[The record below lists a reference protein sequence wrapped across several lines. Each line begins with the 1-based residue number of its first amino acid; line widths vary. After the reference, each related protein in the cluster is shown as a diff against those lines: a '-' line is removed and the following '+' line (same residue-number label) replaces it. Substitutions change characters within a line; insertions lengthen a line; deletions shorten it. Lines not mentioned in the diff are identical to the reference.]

1 MSTDITA
8 WRLGRYE
15 LQEQLGSGGMA
26 EVWKA
31 LDSQLHRYVAIK
43 ILHADL
49 QNDPDF
55 LTRFLREAR
64 VVASLHHP
72 NIVQIYDFQIS
83 RPPESK
89 SSFAYMVMD
98 YVEGQTLADYIATTS
113 RQGKFPPG
121 EELVRLFTSI
131 SQAVDYAH
139 QRGIIHRDLKPAN
152 ILLDQR
158 NASSQAIPILT
169 DFSLGRGVRT
179 LSGGQVMPLPSASTD
194 APAGSWLG
202 TSHDKSGSYVSPEQ
216 AFGFPGNERSDIYS
230 LGVIL
235 YELCTGKV
243 PFQGEN
249 AAAIMRQH
257 MYTMPPSPI
266 LVNPHILPPQAM
278 VILRCL
284 DKDPAARF
292 ISASALVAA
301 LAEAF
306 DLPVPENLYQPTYP
320 LDDANVP
327 TYYKPLPLHPPTGMT
342 SSPPLPTS
350 LVSSL
355 TKQGSPLSPAPAA
368 LSTPQV
374 VASAHNGRSTP
385 ATPTNAGAVTL
396 SAAKGLAPTAQSP
409 LTSAAPPIR
418 SSSSSP
424 ISLSGGQGLSGR
436 RRGWYI
442 GLIALVII
450 MLIGSGLATFFLFTH
465 AGNVVTTGNQ
475 AGGQAF
481 FVSSGQLNES
491 NGQGNNDEL
500 QIELHNIPIP
510 DPGKSYYAWLLSD
523 KNQTPMTV
531 ISLGVI
537 FVNHGYIHFHYPGDQ
552 NHTNLIA
559 LTSRLLITEENGQSV
574 PKQPTSDVRMWRYY
588 AEIPQR
594 PFVVGK
600 QRTSAL
606 NAMRALLY
614 DESSLNALGIHGGSN
629 IRLLRNT
636 AKILE
641 WVYSARDS
649 WDSKDTAFIHRQMVR
664 TLDYLDGQAAVQQD
678 VPPGTPLLVDPLFA
692 QVPLLDTMANQIPKS
707 YPDLIQSELTTLI
720 AAPDITPT
728 MRTLTIQSHR
738 AFIDNVEPL
747 LTQLRQIV
755 RQLVNMTDA
764 QLLQPTALAL
774 LDGSVALANYAF
786 VGRLDPS
793 TQQVQLGVVQIFYNI
808 QRLATYNIAPYK

>member
-1 MSTDITA
+1 MSTDATA
-8 WRLGRYE
+8 RRLGKYE
-15 LQEQLGSGGMA
+15 LHQRLGSGGMA

-55 LTRFLREAR
+55 LTRFLREAS
-64 VVASLHHP
+64 VVDSLHHP
-72 NIVQIYDFQIS
+72 IILNIYDFQIA

-89 SSFAYMVMD
+89 SPFAYMVMD

-113 RQGKFPPG
+113 RQGKFPSG

-158 NASSQAIPILT
+158 NASSQAIPVLT
-169 DFSLGRGVRT
+169 DFGLVKLLG
-179 LSGGQVMPLPSASTD
+179 
-194 APAGSWLG
+194 PAINRVPTAALTGTWLG
-202 TSHDKSGSYVSPEQ
+202 TPLYISPEQ
-216 AFGFPGNERSDIYS
+216 ALGFPGNERSDIYS

-249 AAAIMRQH
+249 AEAIMRQH
-257 MYTMPPSPI
+257 IHTMPPSPI
-266 LVNPHILPPQAM
+266 LVNRHILPAQAM

-292 ISASALVAA
+292 ISASSLVAA

-306 DLPVPENLYQPTYP
+306 DLPVPEDLNQPTYP

-327 TYYKPLPLHPPTGMT
+327 TYYKPLPLHPPTAMRPGL
-342 SSPPLPTS
+342 PLPT
-350 LVSSL
+350 
-355 TKQGSPLSPAPAA
+355 KGSPLSPTSAA

-374 VASAHNGRSTP
+374 AASARNGLSIPT
-385 ATPTNAGAVTL
+385 TPTNGGAGVPRPPIAQTPTINR
-396 SAAKGLAPTAQSP
+396 APNPPDAINRVP
-409 LTSAAPPIR
+409 TSGAPPIR
-418 SSSSSP
+418 SSRR
-424 ISLSGGQGLSGR
+424 R

-465 AGNVVTTGNQ
+465 GGNVVTTGNQ
-475 AGGQAF
+475 AVGQAF

-500 QIELHNIPIP
+500 QIELHNISIP
-510 DPGKSYYAWLLSD
+510 AAGKSYYAWLLSD
-523 KNQTPMTV
+523 NNQARVTV
-531 ISLGVI
+531 ISLGEI
-537 FVNHGYIHFHYPGDQ
+537 FVNHGYVHFHYPGDQ

-588 AEIPQR
+588 AQIPQR

-614 DESSLNALGIHGGSN
+614 DESSLNALGIHGGLN
-629 IRLLRNT
+629 IRLLTNT

-649 WDSKDTAFIHRQMVR
+649 WDSKDAAFIHRQMVR

-678 VPPGTPLLVDPLFA
+678 VPAGTPLLVDPVFA
-692 QVPLLDTMANQIPKS
+692 QVPLLDTASNQVPKS
-707 YPDLIQSELTTLI
+707 YPDLIQSELTTLL

-728 MRTLTIQSHR
+728 MRTLAIQSDR
-738 AFIDNVEPL
+738 ALIDNVEPL
-747 LTQLRQIV
+747 LTQLRQLV
-755 RQLVNMTDA
+755 RQLVNMTNA

-774 LDGSVALANYAF
+774 LDGSVALANTAF
-786 VGRLDPS
+786 VGRLDPA

-808 QRLATYNIAPYK
+808 QRLPTYNITSYKQ